1 MYLIFIWAIECYPH
15 SRALFTAPVPVI
27 QQLLQ
32 MSISTYSLSA
42 CHLCDILMVIANLTS
57 QLYYIWYCHLVQPVY
72 IHLHLE
78 RVYKGVPYDT
88 SGGLCPEGLQEEAR
102 RPVSYDLYA
111 VVLLNLPNEWSTL
124 HPDWILIFPIII
136 HKSST

>member
-1 MYLIFIWAIECYPH
+1 MVL
-15 SRALFTAPVPVI
+15 
-27 QQLLQ
+27 
-32 MSISTYSLSA
+32 SLSIA
-42 CHLCDILMVIANLTS
+42 C
-57 QLYYIWYCHLVQPVY
+57 LYSSPFR
-72 IHLHLE
+72 E
-78 RVYKGVPYDT
+78 SMFVYKGVPYDT

-136 HKSST
+136 HKSTT